1 MAVKIMAMA
10 PSSERPKWWWWAFIA
25 AAAAIFLTLPEYA
38 DLGLQLDLSKIFIF
52 GLLALSMSFLW
63 GFGGMLSFGQTAFF
77 GIGGYTYAVLSLN
90 TGETTGSIFVAILFS
105 MIFAA
110 ILGYFLIYGRISA
123 IYFSIITLV
132 ATLVLEKAMRSTS
145 SEYYTIGDVQLRG
158 QNGISLVPSLQ
169 VPWNPSVELFID
181 GVFYLSV
188 VVLILV
194 YVGLRLA
201 LTTKFGRILVCIREN
216 ERRTELLGYDSRRYQ
231 LGAFVIAGG
240 VAGLSGAL
248 FSVWNNFIA
257 PEVMNLESA
266 ANVVIWVIVGG
277 KATLIGPIVGTAA
290 IEYMTTW
297 LGQGSWVGQITL
309 ILGPVLIVF
318 VMVFKEGIVP
328 TIGMGLALMFESAR
342 GNSDGRATMKRRIW
356 RTNIFSKRT
365 N

>member
-1 MAVKIMAMA
+1 MAARIFAMA
-10 PSSERPKWWWWAFIA
+10 PSSTSPRWWWWAFIV
-25 AAAAIFLTLPEYA
+25 AAAAILLTLPEYA

-52 GLLALSMSFLW
+52 SLLALSMGFLW
-63 GFGGMLSFGQTAFF
+63 GFGGMLSFGQTAMF
-77 GIGGYTYAVLSLN
+77 GVGGYTYAVLSLN
-90 TGETTGSIFVAILFS
+90 TGETTGSIFVAILFA
-105 MIFAA
+105 MAFAA

-132 ATLVLEKAMRSTS
+132 VTLVLEKAMRSTS

-194 YVGLRLA
+194 YIGLRLL
-201 LTTKFGRILVCIREN
+201 LTSRFGRILVCIREN
-216 ERRTELLGYDSRRYQ
+216 ERRTELLGYDSRKYQ
-231 LGAFVIAGG
+231 LIAFVIAGG

-257 PEVMNLESA
+257 PEMMNLGSA

-277 KATLIGPIVGTAA
+277 KSTLIGPIIGTAA
-290 IEYMTTW
+290 IEYMTSW
-297 LGQGSWVGQITL
+297 MGKQPWVGQVTL
-309 ILGPVLIVF
+309 YLGPVLIMF
-318 VMVFKEGIVP
+318 VMVFKEGILP
-328 TIGMGLALMFESAR
+328 TIGMGLALIFDTVR